1 LPVFS
6 VDTEED
12 AKQLITLCC
21 PRDAAGIFYA
31 RELAHEQTL
40 ENLQAFSDK
49 LARGYALLVEKG
61 VIKPVVSVK
70 PAASVRPAASVKPA
84 ASIKPAAPAKR
95 KRSRRSASQ

>member
-1 LPVFS
+1 VFS

-21 PRDAAGIFYA
+21 PRDDVGAFYA

-40 ENLQAFSDK
+40 ENLQEFSDK

-61 VIKPVVSVK
+61 VIKPV
-70 PAASVRPAASVKPA
+70 AS
-84 ASIKPAAPAKR
+84 AKR
-95 KRSRRSASQ
+95 KRSRRSTPR